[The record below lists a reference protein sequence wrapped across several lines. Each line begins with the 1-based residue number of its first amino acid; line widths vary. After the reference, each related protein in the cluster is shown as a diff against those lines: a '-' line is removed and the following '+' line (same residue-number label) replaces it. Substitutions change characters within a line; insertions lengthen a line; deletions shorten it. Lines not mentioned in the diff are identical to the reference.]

1 MESTNQMV
9 IVGLGEVLWD
19 MLPDGKKI
27 GGAPANFA
35 YHMSQ
40 CDFPTYLV
48 SAVGNDELGEQIRDT
63 LSEAGLNVLLPVVEQ
78 PTGTVD
84 VELDSEGI
92 PQYTIRENVAW
103 DNIPFTPEVEA
114 LAKRTA
120 TVCFGTLAQRG
131 EQSRKTIEAYLA
143 AMPEEG
149 VKVCDM
155 NLRGNY
161 YSKEVIES
169 SMRVSDVVKVNKEEL
184 VEICRVLGVEFTD
197 QHLVVRD
204 FLEQYKLEMFI
215 VTCGTE
221 GSFVYCEDQSATC
234 LPTPAV
240 EVVDTV
246 GAGDAFTAIFVAG
259 MLGGLEVRWAHMLA
273 VEAAA
278 YVCTQ
283 AGAMPIL
290 PDDIKERI

>member
-35 YHMSQ
+35 YHISQ
-40 CDFPTYLV
+40 CGFPTYLV
-48 SAVGNDELGEQIRDT
+48 SAVGRDELGEQIRDT
-63 LSEAGLNVLLPVVEQ
+63 LSVAGLNVLLPVVEQ

-169 SMRVSDVVKVNKEEL
+169 SMRVSDVVKVNSEEL

-197 QHLVVRD
+197 QHLVARD
-204 FLEQYKLEMFI
+204 FIEQYKLEMFI

-221 GSFVYCEDQSATC
+221 GSFVYCDDENASC
-234 LPTPAV
+234 LPTPSV

-283 AGAMPIL
+283 AGAMPVL

>member
-40 CDFPTYLV
+40 SDFPTYLV

-84 VELDSEGI
+84 VELDSEGV

-169 SMRVSDVVKVNKEEL
+169 SMRVSDVVKVNSEEL

-197 QHLVVRD
+197 QHLVARD
-204 FLEQYKLEMFI
+204 FIEQYKLEMFI

-221 GSFVYCEDQSATC
+221 GSFVYCDDENASC
-234 LPTPAV
+234 LPTPSI

-283 AGAMPIL
+283 AGAMPVL